1 MADQQFTIKLTVNS
15 KEFRGE
21 LLRAGELVRGFGR
34 TSADSGRQAATGY
47 SAAAQGVR
55 SISQQLA
62 QARAALVGIL
72 SLQQGLRAL
81 ASIKNVVVEFE
92 RYNAQ
97 LKTLTGSSHAAA
109 AAFEQLKMFAA
120 TTPYGLDQSLQ
131 TFILLKA
138 RGIDPTVESMTG
150 LGNVAAAM
158 GKDITEVTN
167 SALQASVG
175 NLETMRAMGF
185 EVALEGDQM
194 RVTFDGVTR
203 TIDKSAQALVDYF
216 AEIGQSR
223 FGGAMSEQMKTLGG
237 AISNVGDAAQ
247 VTAKA
252 LSDQSGLTG
261 AMTKAAQAT
270 AEALEAIGRDPAQT
284 LAALRAGIDALAVV
298 LATRLGPAL
307 TALAVRQYEAVR
319 ATVANIT
326 AQRAALTAEKAA
338 SAQAVVSARAAAAR
352 TAAAVAE
359 AQAHLANV
367 KSLSIYG
374 AQRAAAERAVTAA
387 LAQQTAA
394 QNALTAAQTRA
405 QVAARATL
413 GLGRGLLALVGGLPG
428 LLAAAGVGLLLWS
441 QRTDQAAQKAQEA
454 IERANALLETY
465 RQQRSGVAP
474 EALPLVQEIDL
485 QRKAYAESQA
495 RLQELLST
503 RAKLEEASPYGAGG
517 KINQSIEAEIKLS
530 RELADTIKQL
540 SEEYARLPQ
549 GTEVPK
555 TATPDRGPVD
565 DFLSRYRTDQERL
578 NDEIAT
584 FRELA
589 AKASLAE
596 EDVLAGIE
604 RIKAAFAKKGDKPK
618 TGDDGLREIER
629 LVAQLETERDTLGL
643 TEEQVRAYNIEKLR
657 SKAAGDVAAQAA
669 LDTAA
674 ALNQEVA
681 ALESA
686 EETRRRLDDA
696 KRRIMDEVDPNAP
709 LLRELELIEELK
721 AAYPEYAAAFDE
733 AALRI
738 HERMEGLSETS
749 EKSGD
754 SMTEM
759 AVQAARNIQSSF
771 ADFLFDPFKDGLNG
785 MLSSFVDTIR
795 RMLSELLAAQA
806 LRAFFNSMSGLGGG
820 AGSLFGSLAANVKH
834 TGGLAGTGPTH
845 SISALAFVGAPRY
858 HNGGLAGDEVPA
870 ILQRGE
876 EVLTRDDPRHQ
887 ANGGGSSQGVRIVNV
902 IDPAMTRDY
911 LTSSDGE
918 RTILNVLAA
927 NQGAVR
933 QILA

>member
-34 TSADSGRQAATGY
+34 TSADSGRQAAAGY
-47 SAAAQGVR
+47 TAAAQGVR

-72 SLQQGLRAL
+72 SLREGLRAL
-81 ASIKNVVVEFE
+81 ASVKNVVVEFE

-109 AAFEQLKMFAA
+109 AAFEQLKTFAA

-247 VTAKA
+247 VTVKA

-261 AMTKAAQAT
+261 AMTQAAQAT

-284 LAALRAGIDALAVV
+284 LATLRAGIDALAVV

-307 TALAVRQYEAVR
+307 TTLAVRQYEAVR
-319 ATVANIT
+319 ATVAKIT
-326 AQRAALTAEKAA
+326 AQRAALATEKAA
-338 SAQAVVSARAAAAR
+338 AAQAVVSARAAAAR

-387 LAQQTAA
+387 LAQQAAA

-413 GLGRGLLALVGGLPG
+413 GLGRGLLTLVGGLPG
-428 LLAAAGVGLLLWS
+428 LLAAAGVALLLWS
-441 QRTDQAAQKAQEA
+441 QRTDQAAQKARDA

-495 RLQELLST
+495 RLEELLRT
-503 RAKLEEASPYGAGG
+503 RATLEEASPYGAGG
-517 KINQSIEAEIKLS
+517 KISQSIEAEIKLS

-549 GTEVPK
+549 GTEVPE

-578 NDEIAT
+578 NDEIAA
-584 FRELA
+584 FRELS
-589 AKASLAE
+589 AKANLAE
-596 EDVLAGIE
+596 EEVLAGIE
-604 RIKAAFAKKGDKPK
+604 RIKAAFAKKDK
-618 TGDDGLREIER
+618 TRTDDDGLREIER
-629 LVAQLETERDTLGL
+629 LVAQLQTERDTLGL

-681 ALESA
+681 ALEAA
-686 EETRRRLDDA
+686 EETHRRLDDA
-696 KRRIMDEVDPNAP
+696 KRRVLDEVDPNAP

-738 HERMEGLSETS
+738 HERMDELGETS
-749 EKSGD
+749 EATGD

-771 ADFLFDPFKDGLNG
+771 ADFLFDPFQDGMNG
-785 MLSSFVDTIR
+785 MLSSFVTTIR

-820 AGSLFGSLAANVKH
+820 VGSLFGSLAANVKH
-834 TGGLAGTGPTH
+834 TGGLAGTGPMR
-845 SISALAFVGAPRY
+845 SIPALAFVGAPRY
-858 HNGGLAGDEVPA
+858 HSGGLAGDEVPA

-887 ANGGGSSQGVRIVNV
+887 ANGGGSAQGVRIVNV

-911 LTSSDGE
+911 LTSSEGE